1 LSVAA
6 PAPPQAYAIDT
17 AAKEIDALLIFSVAA
32 ERDAEIEK
40 ARQCAG

>member
-1 LSVAA
+1 LRNNE
-6 PAPPQAYAIDT
+6 PAIDT

-32 ERDAEIEK
+32 ERGAEIDR